1 MLRAPSTM
9 LITTMKNAPRKV
21 TKTILISGVGQKM
34 TATGTHASGGTGRM
48 ISNTG

>member
-1 MLRAPSTM
+1 MLRTPSTM

-21 TKTILISGVGQKM
+21 TKTMLISGVGQM